1 MARCASPNLVSQR
14 FAGDRLATA
23 AVTGAVTAAIAFAI
37 VWAITL
43 FSGTSFIDAIRQPT
57 FWLVEGAAMAIA
69 VVITL
74 SKSGGDTTTTTHSP
88 MRRVASHVGWA
99 AVAAIAIGALLA
111 VASDVSVGRLL
122 TSPGFLIPA
131 GLALVVVALEVW
143 PTNRRNLD

>member
-1 MARCASPNLVSQR
+1 MN
-14 FAGDRLATA
+14 RLATA

-57 FWLVEGAAMAIA
+57 FWLVEGAAMAGA

-74 SKSGGDTTTTTHSP
+74 SRSGGDTTTTHSP

-99 AVAAIAIGALLA
+99 AVAVIVIGALLA
-111 VASDVSVGRLL
+111 VASDASVGKLL
-122 TSPGFLIPA
+122 TSPRFLIPA
-131 GLALVVVALEVW
+131 GIALVVVALEAW
-143 PTNRRNLD
+143 PTNHRNSG